1 MNLSKL
7 ENICRGLLLRIRNKE
22 KYLDREKVENF
33 LEQIIL
39 LLDENIIEDLP
50 DDYKKLYSQINEQWY
65 YKKFDQISLE
75 ESFLLGGVWAAQEL
89 VEKKYQMQKENR
101 TLEKL
106 KSKYMRFQ
114 PIFRTVIENPG
125 VQHKDLARMVE
136 KSTSELSQIMAK
148 IDGDNLIVYSRAGRE
163 KHYYISDKGKRLCD
177 QIQQEKV
184 RNNLMT
190 NLFAVVAT
198 NISAIGVSGT
208 LIVLDGDY
216 FSFGADEQ
224 SKINDDIWSNYNE
237 NMEERKCGRITVD
250 NNYRPF

>member
-106 KSKYMRFQ
+106 KSKYMRLQ
-114 PIFRTVIENPG
+114 
-125 VQHKDLARMVE
+125 KM
-136 KSTSELSQIMAK
+136 
-148 IDGDNLIVYSRAGRE
+148 
-163 KHYYISDKGKRLCD
+163 
-177 QIQQEKV
+177 
-184 RNNLMT
+184 MT
-190 NLFAVVAT
+190 
-198 NISAIGVSGT
+198 
-208 LIVLDGDY
+208 
-216 FSFGADEQ
+216 
-224 SKINDDIWSNYNE
+224 K
-237 NMEERKCGRITVD
+237 
-250 NNYRPF
+250 